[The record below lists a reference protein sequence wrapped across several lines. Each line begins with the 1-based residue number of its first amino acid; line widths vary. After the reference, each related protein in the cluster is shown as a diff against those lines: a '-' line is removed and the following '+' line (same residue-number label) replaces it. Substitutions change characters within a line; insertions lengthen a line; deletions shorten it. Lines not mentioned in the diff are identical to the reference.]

1 MALAVVDRLVDAI
14 NNHDIDALTG
24 CFAPDFEN
32 VWPAHPARSFTG
44 RDQVRRNWETMF
56 RSRPNIKALVAAQ
69 ARTGDEIWAEWEFAG
84 TEHDGTRWHQ
94 RGVIIVVT
102 DGDVIAR
109 ARFYME
115 PVDAP
120 LPE

>member
-1 MALAVVDRLVDAI
+1 MAHPVIDRLIDAI
-14 NNHDIDALTG
+14 NKHDLDELTA

-44 RDQVRRNWETMF
+44 RDGVRRTWEMMF
-56 RSRPNIKALVAAQ
+56 RARQNIKAAVAAHV
-69 ARTGDEIWAEWEFAG
+69 RTGDEIWAEWEFVG
-84 TEHDGTRWHQ
+84 TEQDGTTFHQ
-94 RGVIIVVT
+94 RGVIIVVVN
-102 DGDVIAR
+102 GDVIAQ

-120 LPE
+120 LAQ